1 MKILIDE
8 LFNIQDQQESELKTF
23 CYNNK
28 ISTRE
33 YLNTSENI
41 KSIDIT
47 NYIIQ
52 EGHEVLISSDF
63 SLKEVKSFFRRTII
77 IMLRD
82 HSYNYE
88 IYAAYSH
95 YYPDFKIW

>member
-1 MKILIDE
+1 MKILNDE

-33 YLNTSENI
+33 DLDTSENI
-41 KSIDIT
+41 KSIDFI

-52 EGHEVLISSDF
+52 EGYEVLISSDF
-63 SLKEVKSFFRRTII
+63 SLKEVRSFFRRNII
-77 IMLRD
+77 IILKD
-82 HSYNYE
+82 HS
-88 IYAAYSH
+88 I
-95 YYPDFKIW
+95 I